1 MALANDKQGTQVLKS
16 ALSTTMR
23 AIAGDSELEIA
34 FTSDRTILNGKNIR
48 LANISHLPNKKEIAI
63 ARGQCDAIA
72 MRLAAHDAKIHAKN
86 APIDA
91 DARATF
97 DALEQARVE
106 VFGAMRMVGMR
117 DNLSQMLEEKYSKAG
132 FDKITNLDDAPLSEA
147 LSLMLREKFGNIS
160 IPKSG
165 ETITELW
172 RKKIEK
178 KCQQSLEE
186 LGNNIENQQDFAKST
201 KQLLLDL
208 ELISNAE
215 FDAENEYDEDEG
227 EQDYN
232 DQPSDNNQQ
241 QEEQMDGEGQESSS
255 DEQQEEGDGEQGG
268 EIESEFSPS
277 DEDIT
282 SDGEISTG
290 DDSLETDGAKL
301 SNQPK
306 YKIFTT
312 EFDEIVSATELCPSE
327 ELEQLRALLDK
338 QLETLAG
345 TVARLANKLQRRL
358 MAQQNRSWNYDLEEG
373 VLDSARLTR
382 IIIDPMQPLSFKA
395 ESDMDFRDT
404 IVTLL
409 IDNSGSMRGR
419 PISIAAICADILAR
433 TLERCSVK
441 TEILGFTTR
450 AWKGGKSREAWLEA
464 NRPANPG
471 RVNDIRH
478 IIYKGAEEPYR
489 HARKNLGLMMR
500 EGLLKENIDGEALSW
515 AQKRLMARPE
525 NRRILVVISDGAPV
539 DDSTQSVNSP
549 NYLEAHLR
557 EVIKEIETNSPIQ
570 LIAIG
575 IGHDVTRYY
584 QHAITLQ
591 DAEELGG
598 ALTDEL
604 ADLFEEK
611 PKTGV
616 RSRRYG

>member
-1 MALANDKQGTQVLKS
+1 MVLANDKEGTQVLKS

-48 LANISHLPNKKEIAI
+48 LANISHTPDKKEIAI

-91 DARATF
+91 DARAAF

-106 VFGAMRMVGMR
+106 VLGTMRMAGMR
-117 DNLSQMLEEKYSKAG
+117 DNLSQMLEEKYAKAG

-165 ETITELW
+165 EIITELW
-172 RKKIEK
+172 RNRIEK
-178 KCQQSLEE
+178 KCQQSLDE

-215 FDAENEYDEDEG
+215 FDAENEYDEDDG

-232 DQPSDNNQQ
+232 DQPSDNNQE

-255 DEQQEEGDGEQGG
+255 DEQQEEGDGEQSG

-277 DEDIT
+277 DEDIS

-312 EFDEIVSATELCPSE
+312 EFDEIVSASELCPSE

-358 MAQQNRSWNYDLEEG
+358 MAQQNRAWNYDLEEG

-395 ESDMDFRDT
+395 ESDTDFRDT

-515 AQKRLMARPE
+515 AQKRLMGRPE

-557 EVIKEIETNSPIQ
+557 EVIKEIEDRSPIQ

-611 PKTGV
+611 SNIATKN
-616 RSRRYG
+616 RRY